1 MFFIFSKI
9 LLFLLQ
15 PFYWMVICLVLY
27 RKLKKPNVK
36 KRFLIAAISI
46 FIVFS
51 NYWLYNTCVL
61 AWQPK
66 AAPIEHKQQYE
77 LGIVLG
83 GMTKSDKHGNSFFAP
98 TSDRFLQTCKLYHTG
113 IIKKILISGGDGS
126 LLQNKPK
133 EADFLF
139 KEFPNQGISDS
150 NLIVEK
156 FSKNTYE
163 SALEA
168 KRFVDSLHIKGP
180 YVLITSAIHM
190 KRSMATFKKAGLDV
204 VEHPAGFDAVE
215 GRISWDN
222 YCIPKIQVLAE
233 WPYVLK
239 EMVGY
244 WVYKITGK
252 A

>member
-9 LLFLLQ
+9 LLFLLN
-15 PFYWMVICLVLY
+15 PFYWIVFCLLFFWKIKQPV
-27 RKLKKPNVK
+27 VK
-36 KRFLIAAISI
+36 KRFLYSAIII

-51 NYWLYNTCVL
+51 NYWLYNIFVR

-66 AAPIEHKQQYE
+66 AQPIVHTNHYT

-83 GMTKSDKHGNSFFAP
+83 GMTRSDKNGHSFFAA
-98 TSDRFLQTCKLYHTG
+98 TSDRFIQTCKLYHTG
-113 IIKKILISGGDGS
+113 VIDKILISGGDGS

-133 EADFLF
+133 EANFLY
-139 KEFPNQGISDS
+139 KEFPNLCVTDS
-150 NLIVEK
+150 VLLVEP

-163 SALEA
+163 SAIEA
-168 KRFVDSLHIKGP
+168 KKLVDSLNISGP

-190 KRSMATFKKAGLDV
+190 KRSIATFKKAGLNV
-204 VEHPAGFDAVE
+204 IEHPACFDAVNSNM
-215 GRISWDN
+215 SWDS
-222 YCIPKIQVLAE
+222 YCVPKIQVLSE

-239 EMVGY
+239 EVVGFY
-244 WVYKITGK
+244 VYKLTGK